1 MLNLQTT
8 LFLCLQRLLDKRT
21 SNSRPEKMDDMD
33 GDQLMDE
40 KVAVQKAL
48 LFFESVYGRPSSK
61 EDRDLARPLYDRY
74 RNLKRMV
81 ARCCMVSLTFET
93 R

>member
-1 MLNLQTT
+1 
-8 LFLCLQRLLDKRT
+8 
-21 SNSRPEKMDDMD
+21 MDDMD
-33 GDQLMDE
+33 SDQLLEE

-81 ARCCMVSLTFET
+81 ARCCLVSPIIEFLLET
-93 R
+93 CY

>member
-1 MLNLQTT
+1 MKQILII
-8 LFLCLQRLLDKRT
+8 LFYFQRLAEKRT
-21 SNSRPEKMDDMD
+21 NNDRPEKLEDMTV
-33 GDQLMDE
+33 DQLADE

-74 RNLKRMV
+74 RTLKRLV
-81 ARCCMVSLTFET
+81 ARAGMVS
-93 R
+93 